1 MDMTVLLGIYTCFY
15 FITLFLMCYYRNK
28 INVRVWNLCFFIA
41 NFVTFSAWNYGAYL
55 YTNWLKYGWMTF
67 GNISPMTFTIII
79 LLPIFNERVREYA
92 MSSIAFLNFGMFI
105 AMLISPE
112 YDYIFNFKTEATF
125 MYATE
130 AVCHLICSLFGIYLV
145 FSKQIKADF
154 EHWWKG
160 LTFTLSLI
168 TLGVICNFVYHRDY
182 FGMNPYGN
190 AKIYMIDL
198 FSGFWP
204 TVIAYYFGIAIV
216 MTVGLQIVYLLEKAT
231 AKFFEH
237 EHAESHSEDAEPSVD
252 TEPTED
258 LPTELPSVPET
269 VTCPEATEEN

>member
-1 MDMTVLLGIYTCFY
+1 
-15 FITLFLMCYYRNK
+15 MCYYRNK

-168 TLGVICNFVYHRDY
+168 TVGVICNFVYHRDY

-237 EHAESHSEDAEPSVD
+237 EHAESHSKDAEPSVD
-252 TEPTED
+252 TEPAED
-258 LPTELPSVPET
+258 SPTESPSVPEA